1 MFYKWLASIV
11 CLVIFSGSIV
21 FAESPAFIESPEKVY
36 CDFFKALTVQNKEKA
51 LSLLYNPPG
60 IYQEKEIEHLNMM
73 LDHFKSRPQE
83 MPDILDV
90 YIKNKVS
97 VLLVKLTKKKENKSV
112 VQYQV
117 LPMFLDGEF
126 WKMCGSYWSKN
137 EKIYDEVKADYQEIY
152 IRAENKIV
160 ELKDADGFYTKTNV
174 LIPITIEP
182 EEGSEKTM
190 DFYVKSYINF
200 KLRIGH
206 SDGRLAAG
214 FGFINR
220 TDKEY
225 FFNYKVLF
233 YNKEQEKLFEVSYDS
248 SELTGVSKP
257 GPGRLL
263 SAPGRPDI
271 TCTSNEVT
279 TIAYMKIIYRESN

>member
-1 MFYKWLASIV
+1 MFYKWLVSIV

-21 FAESPAFIESPEKVY
+21 FAESTAFVESPEKVY
-36 CDFFKALTVQNKEKA
+36 YNFFKALNAQNKEKA

-60 IYQEKEIEHLNMM
+60 IYQEKEIEHLNIM
-73 LDHFKSRPQE
+73 LDHFKSHPQE
-83 MPDILDV
+83 MPDILDM
-90 YIKNKVS
+90 YIKNKIS
-97 VLLVKLTKKKENKSV
+97 VLLVKLTKEKGNKNV
-112 VQYQV
+112 VQYHV
-117 LPMFLDGEF
+117 LPMFLDGDF
-126 WKMCGSYWSKN
+126 WKMCGWYWSKS
-137 EKIYDEVKADYQEIY
+137 EKSYDEVKADYQAIRT
-152 IRAENKIV
+152 RAENKIV
-160 ELKDADGFYTKTNV
+160 ELKDADGYYAKTDV

-200 KLRIGH
+200 KIRIGH
-206 SDGRLAAG
+206 SDDSLAVG

-257 GPGRLL
+257 GPGRML